1 MKKSQIAAQ
10 CYTLRDFMHTST
22 SCDRSFAKLREIG
35 FEAVQISGTALDPKE
50 IKKYADKNGL
60 TICATHD
67 SGDMI
72 FGNTAALIEKLDLY
86 NCKHTAFPCPQD
98 WQVIDYESVLDLAEQ
113 LEAAAVKMAEAG
125 KTLSYH
131 NHNIEFRKYNGEYML
146 DILYANAPHMLAEI
160 DTYWVQMGGCDPV
173 EYVKKYAG
181 RQEIFHLKDF
191 GVIYPTKSIMV
202 PVGSGNLNWNA
213 ILPAAEAAG
222 VEWFIIEQ
230 DTCHK
235 DPFESMKDSFDY
247 LMKNFVK

>member
-1 MKKSQIAAQ
+1 MKKCKIATQ
-10 CYTLRDFMHTST
+10 CYTLRDFMHTPGQV
-22 SCDRSFAKLREIG
+22 DRSFAKLREIG
-35 FEAVQISGTALDPKE
+35 FEAVQISGVAADPKE
-50 IKKYADKNGL
+50 VKKFADKNGL
-60 TICATHD
+60 TICATHEG
-67 SGDMI
+67 GDNI
-72 FGNTAALIEKLDLY
+72 LNNVDAVIEKLNLY
-86 NCKHTAFPCPQD
+86 DCKHTAFPCPFD
-98 WQVIDYESVLDLAEQ
+98 WQVVDYETTVQLAES
-113 LEAAAVKMAEAG
+113 LEAAAVKMEAAG
-125 KTLSYH
+125 KVLSYH
-131 NHNIEFRKYNGEYML
+131 NHNIEFRKINGERIF
-146 DILYANAPHMLAEI
+146 DILLGNAPHLKAEI

-173 EYVKKYAG
+173 EYVNKYAG

-235 DPFESMKDSFDY
+235 DPFDSMKDSFDY

>member
-1 MKKSQIAAQ
+1 MK
-10 CYTLRDFMHTST
+10 M
-22 SCDRSFAKLREIG
+22 
-35 FEAVQISGTALDPKE
+35 
-50 IKKYADKNGL
+50 
-60 TICATHD
+60 
-67 SGDMI
+67 
-72 FGNTAALIEKLDLY
+72 
-86 NCKHTAFPCPQD
+86 
-98 WQVIDYESVLDLAEQ
+98 
-113 LEAAAVKMAEAG
+113 EAAG
-125 KTLSYH
+125 KVLSYH
-131 NHNIEFRKYNGEYML
+131 NHNIEFRKINGERIF
-146 DILYANAPHMLAEI
+146 DILLGNAPHLKAEI